1 MKTNEFNL
9 MPFIKTLA
17 QTSRPTLSFAELQFL
32 LGIQRGVPVTISA
45 DTIEQALKIRL
56 LPKKEKKS

>member
-1 MKTNEFNL
+1 